1 MKDNHYQALRNK
13 LLASMIVLPAIPF
26 ILVVGLGFFNYR
38 SSLQTEIISKMT
50 RIVEDH
56 EDMIESFLIERK
68 ADLQF
73 IGDAYPIS
81 SMTDPN
87 SLEEIFTHLQNISVA
102 FTDIGVFNED
112 GLHVAYHGPFH
123 LAGKMYKDAEWFK
136 QAINKS
142 YYISDVF
149 LGYRQIPHFII
160 AVIKYEDGHKWIIR
174 ATIDSSVFS
183 KVVEK
188 IRIGKTGE
196 AYLLNEEAM
205 FQSLRRSGGELMEKD
220 DEAISVP
227 ENFEGVMTFTKKN
240 SSGES
245 YLYAAG
251 WLKLKKWLLVARQE
265 RSEAFAALTRLS
277 YMVVVVT
284 LLGGAIIVLVG
295 AHMTERIISHM
306 ETADMEK
313 KELGQQLVVA
323 GRLAEIGEMSAGFAH
338 EINNPLQIIKSELTL
353 TDTIIDDL
361 LDNGQLEKSDDLDQ
375 ILDSLNQ
382 IKIQV
387 DRCGGIT
394 QGLLKFA
401 RKKESVPGRIDLHQF
416 LPGVLGLV
424 AQKARVEGIELRQ
437 EIPNDIPEVFADPV
451 QLEQVFVNFLNNAIH
466 ATLEKNGASGGQVTV
481 AASPGPDGQVCISV
495 VDNGVG
501 IGPENIEKIFTPFFT
516 TKPVGKGTGLGLSIC
531 YGIISEMGGK
541 MEVKS
546 ELGQGAAFSVYL
558 KQA

>member
-1 MKDNHYQALRNK
+1 MKESHYKVLRNK
-13 LLASMIVLPAIPF
+13 LLAAMIVMPAIPF
-26 ILVVGLGFFNYR
+26 VLVIGLGYFNYR

-56 EDMIESFLIERK
+56 KDMIESFLGERK

-81 SMTDPN
+81 SLTDPN
-87 SLEEIFTHLQNISVA
+87 SLKEIFLHLQDVSMA

-112 GLHVAYHGPFH
+112 GLHVAYHGPFE
-123 LAGKMYKDAEWFK
+123 LAGKMYQEAEWFK
-136 QAINKS
+136 QAINKN

-160 AVIKYEDGHKWIIR
+160 AVIKYQDGHKWIIR

-196 AYLLNEEAM
+196 AYILNESDM
-205 FQSLRRSGGELMEKD
+205 FQSTRRSGGELMQKD

-227 ENFEGVMTFTKKN
+227 PGYEGVITFTKKD
-240 SSGES
+240 STGER
-245 YLYAAG
+245 YLYAAS
-251 WLKLKKWLLVARQE
+251 WLTTKKWLLVARQE
-265 RSEAFAALTRLS
+265 RSEAFAALTWLS
-277 YMVVVVT
+277 YLVVMVAFI
-284 LLGGAIIVLVG
+284 GGLIIVLVG

-353 TDTIIDDL
+353 TETIVDDL
-361 LDNGQLEKSDDLDQ
+361 MEKGELKESEDLDQ
-375 ILDSLNQ
+375 VFDSLNQ
-382 IKIQV
+382 IRLQV

-401 RKKESVPGRIDLHQF
+401 RKKESKPGRVNLHQF
-416 LPGVLGLV
+416 LPGVLSLLDK
-424 AQKARVEGIELRQ
+424 KARVEGIDLKQ
-437 EIPNDIPEVFADPV
+437 DIPDDIPEVHADPV

-466 ATLEKNGASGGQVTV
+466 ATLEKNGNSGGEVTV
-481 AASPGPDGQVCISV
+481 TARPGPDGQVCISV
-495 VDNGVG
+495 IDNGVG
-501 IGPENIEKIFTPFFT
+501 ISPENMEKVFTPFFT

-531 YGIISEMGGK
+531 FGIISEMGGT

-546 ELGQGAAFSVYL
+546 ELGHGAAFSVFL